1 LYKTEII
8 KDGKI
13 IMNFGM
19 VRIWGEECMTLADRY
34 RNIIKISDIVVS
46 SLTKIETL

>member
-13 IMNFGM
+13 IMNFVM
-19 VRIWGEECMTLADRY
+19 VRIWGEERMTLADRC

-46 SLTKIETL
+46 SLTKTENV